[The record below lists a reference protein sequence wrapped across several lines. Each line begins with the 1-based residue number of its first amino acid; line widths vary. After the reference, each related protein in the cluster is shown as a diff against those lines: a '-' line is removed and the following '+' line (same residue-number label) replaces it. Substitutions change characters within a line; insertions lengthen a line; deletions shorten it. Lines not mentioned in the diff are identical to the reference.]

1 VVKKFAPMYE
11 NQAKALTV
19 QKYQL
24 RQADLHLGKVQ
35 EKIGLVNEDINSA
48 LEKIDDLFLQLD
60 QVDQLDLTLEYGD
73 EELFLVEAESYQA
86 YQSKYADLEEIQ
98 SVDAAEN
105 WEDYLKKIELY
116 AKNHSIEFNNDTFNK
131 LLSDSEKVQFEKWI
145 KDEFTIKGA
154 NCDKYDYLI
163 GGTCGLIGG
172 LIDIFL
178 VGSPGS
184 GLLTNFA
191 DNVVDRAVMKFA
203 KLNGWS
209 VKEGKEETINKAIG
223 FLEKKFSINYD
234 HRHSADVGNLFQMS
248 TKNHHIKSLGHSP
261 DLLGLFF
268 SILNQFTNTASFV
281 DNGKIITID
290 TNKYS
295 TTGELF
301 ELQGKTV
308 PAKIFS
314 GFCNWLGH
322 LFSDVA
328 GSSGSRGNDT
338 GRGSGI
344 PMPFYSML
352 QFCNFGAVGPDK
364 QTFATIAVRV
374 FQEGYDFRHGVAL
387 TIPVMITELLT
398 RLMWVVKRRFYH
410 QAEWK
415 DCIPSSN
422 NPELRRMLLI
432 AHGTLCLCD
441 VVDAGI
447 RTCITSGN
455 IIVFL
460 KHTNFVA
467 WVRLGTIALKEIPSW
482 FAVGKIDHDLANQ
495 YLDQEYKRLLLTI

>member
-1 VVKKFAPMYE
+1 MVKKFDPMYE

-19 QKYQL
+19 QKHQL
-24 RQADLHLGKVQ
+24 RQADLHLGKLQ
-35 EKIGLVNEDINSA
+35 EKIGLVNEDVNSA
-48 LEKIDDLFLQLD
+48 LEKIDNLFLQLE
-60 QVDQLDLTLEYGD
+60 QVNQSDLMLEYSD
-73 EELFLVEAESYQA
+73 EELFLVEAGSYQP
-86 YQSKYADLEEIQ
+86 YQSKYTDLEEIQ
-98 SVDAAEN
+98 SVGAAEN
-105 WEDYLKKIELY
+105 WEEYLEKVEFY
-116 AKNHSIEFNNDTFNK
+116 AKNHSIEFNDNTFNK
-131 LLSDSEKVQFEKWI
+131 LLSDSEKVQFEKWV

-295 TTGELF
+295 TTGEVF

-387 TIPVMITELLT
+387 AIPVMITELLT

-410 QAEWK
+410 QAEWRG
-415 DCIPSSN
+415 CIPSSN

-441 VVDAGI
+441 VADAGI
-447 RTCITSGN
+447 RTCITGGN

-467 WVRLGTIALKEIPSW
+467 WIRLGTIALKEIPSW
-482 FAVGKIDHDLANQ
+482 SAVGKIDHDLANQ
-495 YLDQEYKRLLLTI
+495 YLDQEYKRLLLTV